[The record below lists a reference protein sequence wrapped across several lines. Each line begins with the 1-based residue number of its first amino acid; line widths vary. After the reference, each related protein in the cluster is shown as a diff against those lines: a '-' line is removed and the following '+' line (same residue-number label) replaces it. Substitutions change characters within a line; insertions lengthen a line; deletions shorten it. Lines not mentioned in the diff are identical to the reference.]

1 MCSSSEQIL
10 LRMPNDRYGGRI
22 RSSVKACCGDII
34 VRSSPHTHFL
44 EQQLRSSQGGRM
56 SCSFMLGIS
65 LALLCHLAHGK
76 LQ

>member
-1 MCSSSEQIL
+1 MCSSSVQIL
-10 LRMPNDRYGGRI
+10 LRMPNDCYGGRI

-34 VRSSPHTHFL
+34 VRSSPHLL

-56 SCSFMLGIS
+56 SRSFMLGVS
-65 LALLCHLAHGK
+65 LALLCHLAQGK